1 MAYHPS
7 SSIAPSLILNYL
19 SIIALTAMDK
29 KLIDSRDFGQC
40 MPVFQALGGEMKAII
55 PLLNNG
61 KNTSQNNKEENDD
74 FDDNLKPSKRSRV
87 ATTENNSKTRK
98 TGSSL
103 FPAISDV
110 EDRQMS
116 AQVEVVLDTATL
128 TWSTLLGPEG
138 KSSCTISHPF

>member
-1 MAYHPS
+1 
-7 SSIAPSLILNYL
+7 
-19 SIIALTAMDK
+19 
-29 KLIDSRDFGQC
+29 
-40 MPVFQALGGEMKAII
+40 MKAII

-98 TGSSL
+98 TGSSF

-128 TWSTLLGPEG
+128 SWSTLLGPEG
-138 KSSCTISHPF
+138 KLSCTISHPF